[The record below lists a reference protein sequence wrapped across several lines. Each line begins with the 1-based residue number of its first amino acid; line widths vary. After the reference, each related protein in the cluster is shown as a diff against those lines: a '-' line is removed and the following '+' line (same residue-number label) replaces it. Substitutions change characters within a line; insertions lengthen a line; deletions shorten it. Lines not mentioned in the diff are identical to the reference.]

1 MWSNLSFDVY
11 TYILKKYDDWCLKL
25 FATVNFYILLNIG
38 FGKWSLQ
45 LHIHTTTHTYNF
57 TQWKRP
63 LDVGHMQL
71 MNSKAF
77 LILTFEK
84 LWHKEILSSAYCL
97 FHSSKGTYFFFDSQ
111 KASYKS
117 FKFNWDNL
125 ALDLFLWHMAFTIF
139 FLLIDCTLLIKKDWT
154 MKKWFCV

>member
-1 MWSNLSFDVY
+1 MHFYCIKNMTNLSIIFWKLYCIKCGQIYLLMY
-11 TYILKKYDDWCLKL
+11 THILKKYDDWCLKL
-25 FATVNFYILLNIG
+25 FATLNFYILLNIG

-117 FKFNWDNL
+117 FKFN
-125 ALDLFLWHMAFTIF
+125 
-139 FLLIDCTLLIKKDWT
+139 
-154 MKKWFCV
+154 